1 MLPLIF
7 AFGILAGAFGGI
19 CMKIGAELLGRVDI
33 NSIQSFIHFLVRLF
47 TDIPSLS
54 GIFLYFVSAMTWA
67 YLLTKLELSFVQPI
81 LALTYVVTPVLAI
94 LIIGETVPTVRWIG
108 ILIFILGVYIVA
120 RTSS

>member
-19 CMKIGAELLGRVDI
+19 CMKIGAGHLGQVEI
-33 NSIQSFIHFLVRLF
+33 NSVQSFVHFLVRLF

-67 YLLTKLELSFVQPI
+67 YLLTKLDLSFVQPI

-94 LIIGETVPTVRWIG
+94 LIIGESVPPLRWVG
-108 ILIFILGVYIVA
+108 ILIIILGVYIVA
-120 RTSS
+120 KTPS